1 MKKEHLLLRTFETQR
16 NQNSDR
22 FDRLFIAQPTLLL
35 NRWYNEEFSANKFTH
50 LVRKSKK
57 KYPFE
62 FCFTM
67 NLSKISQAELNLSVV
82 AEKIVT
88 NAGLVSYHLFCP
100 FCADFYLFEFT
111 LKDHLKREHSSLI
124 QKHFKNVCTSESQM
138 NSSNCDESLRIRF
151 LNEFNHVCDLCGA
164 MFMRV
169 GLISKHII
177 NYHGSNCFAVWR
189 QQHQKSAKT
198 KGTSIENICDATNND
213 PKEMYTKR
221 SPGLCEMFE
230 GISTRDCD
238 DFTIDRTPL
247 KSILKKSTSKSARII
262 SSPSSSSIRRIKNS
276 SSVKRATTARRVLR
290 FDIANTSPLDLENIP
305 FGNINLNDQRK
316 SGKSVGKIVRR
327 ILFGPCGGGVSKSKK
342 SSHRYSVTVTPTL
355 MDDAF

>member
-1 MKKEHLLLRTFETQR
+1 MFFSVELHKM
-16 NQNSDR
+16 NS
-22 FDRLFIAQPTLLL
+22 
-35 NRWYNEEFSANKFTH
+35 
-50 LVRKSKK
+50 
-57 KYPFE
+57 
-62 FCFTM
+62 
-67 NLSKISQAELNLSVV
+67 SKISQAELNLSIV

-124 QKHFKNVCTSESQM
+124 QKHFKNVCTNENQL

-177 NYHGSNCFAVWR
+177 NYHGSNCFNVWR
-189 QQHQKSAKT
+189 QQHQKSEKLKT
-198 KGTSIENICDATNND
+198 TSIENICESS
-213 PKEMYTKR
+213 KENPRQMYTKR

-230 GISTRDCD
+230 GISTRDYD

-276 SSVKRATTARRVLR
+276 SSVKRSTSARRVLR

-305 FGNINLNDQRK
+305 FGNINLNDQRT
-316 SGKSVGKIVRR
+316 SRKSVGKIVRR
-327 ILFGPCGGGVSKSKK
+327 ILFGQCGGGAKAKK
-342 SSHRYSVTVTPTL
+342 SSHRYSVTCTPTL